1 MKSCFVRCLPV
12 KVVGITISSSGF
24 LFNSEMFPEILAENI
39 FIPAKQTL
47 VCNSSDYFLT
57 LTCRI

>member
-1 MKSCFVRCLPV
+1 MKM
-12 KVVGITISSSGF
+12 VGITVSSSGF

-47 VCNSSDYFLT
+47 LYNCYDYFLT
-57 LTCRI
+57 LTWRI